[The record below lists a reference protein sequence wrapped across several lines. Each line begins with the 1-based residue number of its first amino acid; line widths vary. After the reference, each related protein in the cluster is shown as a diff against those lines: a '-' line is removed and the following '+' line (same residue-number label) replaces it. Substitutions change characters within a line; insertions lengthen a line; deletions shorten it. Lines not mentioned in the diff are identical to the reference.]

1 MQKYNSRQEVP
12 DKYKWDL
19 TGIYKD
25 ISEYNNAFNEL
36 KSNIDKLSTYV
47 GCTKDSNKL
56 LEFLDKYIDTISLWE
71 NIYVYAYLIN
81 DQELGNSNSIINKGI
96 AEKLN
101 MDLEGNTSYFAP
113 ELLELDEKE
122 YNKLFEDNKDLL
134 KYKFQLDSIYRT
146 KKHVL
151 TSDEERIVSSLVLS
165 MNHFDDISS
174 NLINNEHYYGKVK
187 DSDGKV
193 VEIATN
199 NYRKLM
205 HNKDVNFRKK
215 VYKLFNRK
223 LDEYSS
229 TNASLLNSYVSM
241 NNEVAKIR
249 HYKDSWDSRLFELNL
264 SDKVFKTLV
273 NTTESNLDV
282 LHKYYNLKRR
292 ALGLDKLHTYDLNLD
307 MSNND
312 REYSIEEAQDI
323 LRDSLK
329 VLGNDYMSHF
339 NKIFDNKYIDY
350 CQYKGK
356 CSGAYSFSTLDHD
369 SRILMSFNNE
379 LDSIST
385 IAHEGGH
392 NVHHQYVKANN
403 DPIYRS
409 PFSIVCE
416 VASLTNE
423 CILSDYIYKNGKTIN
438 EKKAGLNNIIGVI
451 ISNLFGAVREGK
463 LEQDMYK
470 EVFKGNT
477 ITKDFMDKKTRNSL
491 KRYYGK
497 EVITDKYIKNGWVTR
512 SHYYMHFYLYSYA
525 ICISVA
531 SYVASKILNG
541 DKDMLDKYIKF
552 LKTGSD
558 KWPSEA
564 FSVLGIDL
572 EDENVYKEA
581 IKYFDSLLDRFN
593 MLLDKEVE

>member
-1 MQKYNSRQEVP
+1 MQTYNSRKEVP

-19 TGIYKD
+19 TSFFKD
-25 ISEYNNAFNEL
+25 DNDFKKAVDSLKVKIDEL
-36 KSNIDKLSTYV
+36 KKYKGHI
-47 GCTKDSNKL
+47 KDSKML
-56 LEFLDKYIDTISLWE
+56 LEFMDKNIDTIALWE
-71 NIYVYAYLIN
+71 DVYVYAYLIN

-101 MDLEGNTSYFAP
+101 MDLEANTSYFAP
-113 ELLELDEKE
+113 ELLELSEVE
-122 YNKLFEDNKDLL
+122 YNKLFENKDLL
-134 KYKFQLDSIYRT
+134 KYKFELDSIYRT
-146 KKHVL
+146 KKHIL
-151 TSDEERIVSSLVLS
+151 SSEEEKIVSNLILS

-187 DSDGKV
+187 DKDGNV
-193 VEIATN
+193 IEIATN
-199 NYRKLM
+199 NYRRLM
-205 HNKDVNFRKK
+205 HDRDVNFRKK

-223 LDEYSS
+223 LDEYSG
-229 TNASLLNSYVSM
+229 TNAALLNSYISM

-249 HYKDSWDSRLFELNL
+249 HYKDSWDSKLFELNL

-273 NTTESNLDV
+273 NSTESNLDV
-282 LHKYYNLKRR
+282 LHKYYRLKKK
-292 ALGLDKLHTYDLNLD
+292 ALGLDVLHTYDLVLD

-312 REYSIEEAQDI
+312 RDYSIEEAQSI
-323 LRDSLK
+323 LKEALK
-329 VLGNDYMSHF
+329 PLGNDYMNHF

-356 CSGAYSFSTLDHD
+356 CSGAYSFSTINND

-403 DPIYRS
+403 DKVYRS

-423 CILSDYIYKNGKTIN
+423 CLLSDYIYNNGKSIN
-438 EKKAGLNNIIGVI
+438 EKKAGLNNIISVI

-477 ITKDFMDKKTRNSL
+477 ITKDYLDKKTKNAI

-497 EVITDKYIKNGWVTR
+497 EVVTDKYIKNSWVTR

-531 SYVASKILNG
+531 SYVASKILAG
-541 DKDMLDKYIKF
+541 DKDMLDRYIKF

-564 FSVLGIDL
+564 FSVLGINL
-572 EDENVYKEA
+572 EDEKVYIDA
-581 IKYFDSLLDRFN
+581 IKYFDSLLDKFN
-593 MLLDKEVE
+593 LLLDKE

>member
-1 MQKYNSRQEVP
+1 MQIYNSRKDVP

-19 TGIYKD
+19 TEFFKD
-25 ISEYNNAFNEL
+25 DKDFKKAVEDLKIKIDEL
-36 KSNIDKLSTYV
+36 KKYKGHI
-47 GCTKDSNKL
+47 KDSKML
-56 LEFLDKYIDTISLWE
+56 LEFMDKNIDAISLWE
-71 NIYVYAYLIN
+71 DIYVYAYLIN

-101 MDLEGNTSYFAP
+101 MDLEANTSYFAP
-113 ELLELDEKE
+113 ELLELNEDD
-122 YNKLFEDNKDLL
+122 YNKLFESNKELL
-134 KYKFQLDSIYRT
+134 KYKFELDSIYRT
-146 KKHVL
+146 KKHIL
-151 TSDEERIVSSLVLS
+151 TSNEERIVSSLVLS

-187 DSDGKV
+187 DNEGNV
-193 VEIATN
+193 FEIATN

-205 HNKDVNFRKK
+205 YNKDVNFRKK
-215 VYKLFNRK
+215 VYKLFNRR
-223 LDEYSS
+223 LEEYSG
-229 TNASLLNSYVSM
+229 TNANLLNSYVSM
-241 NNEVAKIR
+241 NNEIAKIR

-273 NTTESNLDV
+273 NTTENNLDV
-282 LHKYYNLKRR
+282 LHKYYDIKKK

-307 MSNND
+307 MSCND
-312 REYSIEEAQDI
+312 REYSIEDAQSI
-323 LRDSLK
+323 LREALK
-329 VLGNDYMSHF
+329 PLGNDYMDHF

-356 CSGAYSFSTLDHD
+356 CSGAYSFSTVNHD

-392 NVHHQYVKANN
+392 NVHHQYVKDNN
-403 DPIYRS
+403 DPVYRS
-409 PFSIVCE
+409 PSSIVCE

-423 CILSDYIYKNGKTIN
+423 CLLSDYIYKNGKTIN

-463 LEQDMYK
+463 LEQDMYN
-470 EVFKGNT
+470 EVFKGNS
-477 ITKDFMDKKTRNSL
+477 ITKDFMDKKTKNALR
-491 KRYYGK
+491 RYYGK
-497 EVITDKYIKNGWVTR
+497 SVVTDKYIKNGWVTR

-531 SYVASKILNG
+531 SYVASKILAG

-558 KWPSEA
+558 KWPHEA
-564 FSVLGIDL
+564 FSVLGINL
-572 EDENVYKEA
+572 EDEKVYLDA
-581 IKYFDSLLDRFN
+581 IKYFDSLLDKFN
-593 MLLDKEVE
+593 LLLDKEVV

>member
-1 MQKYNSRQEVP
+1 M
-12 DKYKWDL
+12 
-19 TGIYKD
+19 
-25 ISEYNNAFNEL
+25 
-36 KSNIDKLSTYV
+36 
-47 GCTKDSNKL
+47 L
-56 LEFLDKYIDTISLWE
+56 LEFMDKNVDAISLWE
-71 NIYVYAYLIN
+71 DIYVYAYLIN

-101 MDLEGNTSYFAP
+101 MDLEANTSYFAP
-113 ELLELDEKE
+113 ELLELNEDE
-122 YNKLFEDNKDLL
+122 YNKLFESNKELL
-134 KYKFQLDSIYRT
+134 KYKFELDSIYRT
-146 KKHVL
+146 KKHIL
-151 TSDEERIVSSLVLS
+151 TSNEEKIVSSLVLS

-187 DSDGKV
+187 DNDGNV
-193 VEIATN
+193 FEIATN

-215 VYKLFNRK
+215 VYKLFNRR
-223 LDEYSS
+223 LEEYSG
-229 TNASLLNSYVSM
+229 TNANLLNSYVSM
-241 NNEVAKIR
+241 NNEIAKIR

-273 NTTESNLDV
+273 NTTENNLDV
-282 LHKYYNLKRR
+282 LHKYYDIKKK

-307 MSNND
+307 MSCND
-312 REYSIEEAQDI
+312 REYSIEDAQSI
-323 LRDSLK
+323 LREALK
-329 VLGNDYMSHF
+329 PLGNDYMDHF

-356 CSGAYSFSTLDHD
+356 CSGAYSFSTVNHD

-403 DPIYRS
+403 DPVYRS
-409 PFSIVCE
+409 PSSIVCE

-423 CILSDYIYKNGKTIN
+423 CLLSDYIYKNGKTIN

-470 EVFKGNT
+470 EVFKGNS
-477 ITKDFMDKKTRNSL
+477 ITRDFMDKKTKNAL

-497 EVITDKYIKNGWVTR
+497 SVVTDKYIKNGWVTR

-531 SYVASKILNG
+531 SYVASKILAG

-558 KWPSEA
+558 KWPNEA
-564 FSVLGIDL
+564 FSVLGINL
-572 EDENVYKEA
+572 EDEKVYLDA
-581 IKYFDSLLDRFN
+581 IKYFDSLLDKFN
-593 MLLDKEVE
+593 LLLDKEVV

>member
-1 MQKYNSRQEVP
+1 MQTYNSRKEVP

-19 TGIYKD
+19 TSFFKD
-25 ISEYNNAFNEL
+25 DNDFKKAVDSLKVKIDEL
-36 KSNIDKLSTYV
+36 KKYKGHI
-47 GCTKDSNKL
+47 KDSKML
-56 LEFLDKYIDTISLWE
+56 LEFMDKNVDTIALWE
-71 NIYVYAYLIN
+71 DVYVYAYLIN

-101 MDLEGNTSYFAP
+101 MDLEANTSYFAP
-113 ELLELDEKE
+113 ELLELSEVE
-122 YNKLFEDNKDLL
+122 YNKLFENKDLL
-134 KYKFQLDSIYRT
+134 KYKFELDSIYRT
-146 KKHVL
+146 KKHIL
-151 TSDEERIVSSLVLS
+151 SSEEEKIVSNLILS

-187 DSDGKV
+187 DQDGNV
-193 VEIATN
+193 IEIATN
-199 NYRKLM
+199 NYRRLM
-205 HNKDVNFRKK
+205 HNRDVNFRKK

-223 LDEYSS
+223 LDEYSG
-229 TNASLLNSYVSM
+229 TNAALLNSYISM
-241 NNEVAKIR
+241 NNEIAKIR
-249 HYKDSWDSRLFELNL
+249 HYKDSWDSKLFELNL

-273 NTTESNLDV
+273 NSTESNLDV
-282 LHKYYNLKRR
+282 LHKYYRLKKK
-292 ALGLDKLHTYDLNLD
+292 ALGLDVLHTYDLVLD

-312 REYSIEEAQDI
+312 RDYSIEEAQSI
-323 LRDSLK
+323 IKEALK
-329 VLGNDYMSHF
+329 PLGNDYMNHF

-356 CSGAYSFSTLDHD
+356 CSGAYSFSTINND

-392 NVHHQYVKANN
+392 NVHHQYVKDNN
-403 DPIYRS
+403 DPVYRS
-409 PFSIVCE
+409 PSSIVCE

-423 CILSDYIYKNGKTIN
+423 CLLSDYIYNNGKTIS
-438 EKKAGLNNIIGVI
+438 EKKAGLNNIISVI

-477 ITKDFMDKKTRNSL
+477 ITKDFLDKKTKNAI

-497 EVITDKYIKNGWVTR
+497 EVVTDKYIKNSWVTR

-531 SYVASKILNG
+531 SYVASKILAG
-541 DKDMLDKYIKF
+541 DKDMLDRYIKF

-558 KWPSEA
+558 KWPHEA

-572 EDENVYKEA
+572 EDEKVYIDA
-581 IKYFDSLLDRFN
+581 IKYFDSLLDKFN
-593 MLLDKEVE
+593 LLLDKE

>member
-1 MQKYNSRQEVP
+1 MQTYNSRKDVP

-19 TGIYKD
+19 TEIFKD
-25 ISEYNNAFNEL
+25 DNEFKKAVEDLKIKIDEL
-36 KSNIDKLSTYV
+36 KKYKGHI
-47 GCTKDSNKL
+47 KDSKML
-56 LEFLDKYIDTISLWE
+56 LEFMDKNVDAISLWE
-71 NIYVYAYLIN
+71 DIYVYAYLIN

-101 MDLEGNTSYFAP
+101 MDLEANTSYFAP
-113 ELLELDEKE
+113 ELLELNEDD
-122 YNKLFEDNKDLL
+122 YNKLFESNKELL
-134 KYKFQLDSIYRT
+134 KYKFELDSIYRT
-146 KKHVL
+146 KKHIL
-151 TSDEERIVSSLVLS
+151 TSNEEKIVSSLVLS

-187 DSDGKV
+187 DNDGNV
-193 VEIATN
+193 FEIATN

-215 VYKLFNRK
+215 VYKLFNRR
-223 LDEYSS
+223 LEEYSG
-229 TNASLLNSYVSM
+229 TNANLLNSYVSM
-241 NNEVAKIR
+241 NNEIAKIR

-273 NTTESNLDV
+273 NTTENNLDV
-282 LHKYYNLKRR
+282 LHKYYDIKKK

-307 MSNND
+307 MSCND
-312 REYSIEEAQDI
+312 REYSIEDAQSI
-323 LRDSLK
+323 LREALK
-329 VLGNDYMSHF
+329 PLGNDYMNHF

-356 CSGAYSFSTLDHD
+356 CSGAYSFSTINHD

-403 DPIYRS
+403 DPVYRS
-409 PFSIVCE
+409 PSSIVCE

-423 CILSDYIYKNGKTIN
+423 CLLSDYIYKNGKTIN

-470 EVFKGNT
+470 EVFKGNS
-477 ITKDFMDKKTRNSL
+477 ITRDFMDKKTKNAL

-497 EVITDKYIKNGWVTR
+497 SVVTDKYIKNGWVTR

-531 SYVASKILNG
+531 SYVASKILAG

-558 KWPSEA
+558 KWPHEA
-564 FSVLGIDL
+564 FSVLGINL
-572 EDENVYKEA
+572 EDEKVYLDA
-581 IKYFDSLLDRFN
+581 IKYFDSLLDKFN
-593 MLLDKEVE
+593 LLLDKEVV

>member
-1 MQKYNSRQEVP
+1 MQTYNSRKEVP

-19 TGIYKD
+19 TSFFKD
-25 ISEYNNAFNEL
+25 DNDFKKAVDSLKVKIDEL
-36 KSNIDKLSTYV
+36 KKYKGHI
-47 GCTKDSNKL
+47 KDSKML
-56 LEFLDKYIDTISLWE
+56 LEFMDKNVDTIALWE
-71 NIYVYAYLIN
+71 DVYVYAYLIN

-101 MDLEGNTSYFAP
+101 MDLEANTSYFAP
-113 ELLELDEKE
+113 ELLELSEVE
-122 YNKLFEDNKDLL
+122 YNKLFENKDLL
-134 KYKFQLDSIYRT
+134 KYKFELDSIYRT
-146 KKHVL
+146 KKHIL
-151 TSDEERIVSSLVLS
+151 SSEEEKIVSNLILS

-187 DSDGKV
+187 DQDGNV
-193 VEIATN
+193 IEIATN
-199 NYRKLM
+199 NYRRLM
-205 HNKDVNFRKK
+205 HNRDVNFRKK

-223 LDEYSS
+223 LDEYSG
-229 TNASLLNSYVSM
+229 TNAALLNSYISM
-241 NNEVAKIR
+241 NNEIAKIR
-249 HYKDSWDSRLFELNL
+249 HYKDSWDSKLFELNL

-273 NTTESNLDV
+273 NSTESNLDV
-282 LHKYYNLKRR
+282 LHKYYRLKKK
-292 ALGLDKLHTYDLNLD
+292 ALGLDVLHTYDLVLD

-312 REYSIEEAQDI
+312 RDYSIEEAQSI
-323 LRDSLK
+323 IKEALK
-329 VLGNDYMSHF
+329 PLGNDYMNHF

-356 CSGAYSFSTLDHD
+356 CSGAYSFSTINND

-392 NVHHQYVKANN
+392 NVHHQYVKDNN
-403 DPIYRS
+403 DPVYRS
-409 PFSIVCE
+409 PSSIVCE

-423 CILSDYIYKNGKTIN
+423 CLLSDYLYNNGKSIS
-438 EKKAGLNNIIGVI
+438 EKKAGLNNIISVI

-477 ITKDFMDKKTRNSL
+477 ITKDFLDKKTKNAI

-497 EVITDKYIKNGWVTR
+497 EVVTDKYIKNSWVTR

-531 SYVASKILNG
+531 SYVASKILAG
-541 DKDMLDKYIKF
+541 DKDMLDRYIKF

-558 KWPSEA
+558 KWPHEA

-572 EDENVYKEA
+572 EDEKVYIDA
-581 IKYFDSLLDRFN
+581 IKYFDSLLDKFN
-593 MLLDKEVE
+593 LLLDKE

>member
-1 MQKYNSRQEVP
+1 MQTYNSRKEVP

-19 TGIYKD
+19 TSFFKD
-25 ISEYNNAFNEL
+25 DNDFKKAVDSLKVKIDEL
-36 KSNIDKLSTYV
+36 KKYKGHI
-47 GCTKDSNKL
+47 KDSKML
-56 LEFLDKYIDTISLWE
+56 LEFMDKNIDTIALWE
-71 NIYVYAYLIN
+71 DVYVYAYLIN

-101 MDLEGNTSYFAP
+101 MDLEANTSYFAP
-113 ELLELDEKE
+113 ELLELSEVE
-122 YNKLFEDNKDLL
+122 YNKLFENKDLL
-134 KYKFQLDSIYRT
+134 KYKFELDSIYRT
-146 KKHVL
+146 KKHIL
-151 TSDEERIVSSLVLS
+151 SSEEEKIVSNLILS

-187 DSDGKV
+187 DKDGNV
-193 VEIATN
+193 IEIATN
-199 NYRKLM
+199 NYRRLM
-205 HNKDVNFRKK
+205 HDRDVNFRKK

-223 LDEYSS
+223 LDEYSG
-229 TNASLLNSYVSM
+229 TNAALLNSYISM

-249 HYKDSWDSRLFELNL
+249 HYKDSWDSKLFELNL

-273 NTTESNLDV
+273 NSTESNLDV
-282 LHKYYNLKRR
+282 LHKYYRLKKK
-292 ALGLDKLHTYDLNLD
+292 ALGLDVLHTYDLVLD

-312 REYSIEEAQDI
+312 REYSIEEAQSI
-323 LRDSLK
+323 LKEALK
-329 VLGNDYMSHF
+329 PLGNDYMNHF

-356 CSGAYSFSTLDHD
+356 CSGAYSFSTINND

-403 DPIYRS
+403 DKVYRS

-438 EKKAGLNNIIGVI
+438 EKKAGLNNIISVI

-477 ITKDFMDKKTRNSL
+477 ITKDYLDKKTKNAI

-497 EVITDKYIKNGWVTR
+497 EVVTDKYIKNSWVTR

-531 SYVASKILNG
+531 SYVASKILAG
-541 DKDMLDKYIKF
+541 DKDMLDRYIKF

-564 FSVLGIDL
+564 FSVLGINL
-572 EDENVYKEA
+572 EDEKVYIDA
-581 IKYFDSLLDRFN
+581 IKYFDSLLDKFN
-593 MLLDKEVE
+593 LLLDKE

>member
-1 MQKYNSRQEVP
+1 MQTYNSRKDVP

-19 TGIYKD
+19 T
-25 ISEYNNAFNEL
+25 EFFNDDNEFKKAVEDLKIKIDEL
-36 KSNIDKLSTYV
+36 KKYKGHIKDSKMLLDFMDKNIDA
-47 GCTKDSNKL
+47 
-56 LEFLDKYIDTISLWE
+56 ISLWE
-71 NIYVYAYLIN
+71 DIYVYAYLIN

-101 MDLEGNTSYFAP
+101 MDLEANTSYFAP
-113 ELLELDEKE
+113 ELLELNEDE
-122 YNKLFEDNKDLL
+122 YNKLFESNKGLL
-134 KYKFQLDSIYRT
+134 KYKFELDSIYRT
-146 KKHVL
+146 KKHIL
-151 TSDEERIVSSLVLS
+151 TSNEEKIVSSLVLS

-187 DSDGKV
+187 DNDGNV
-193 VEIATN
+193 FEIATN

-215 VYKLFNRK
+215 VYKLFNRR
-223 LDEYSS
+223 LEEYSG
-229 TNASLLNSYVSM
+229 TNANLLNSYVSM
-241 NNEVAKIR
+241 NNEIAKIR

-273 NTTESNLDV
+273 NTTENNLDV
-282 LHKYYNLKRR
+282 LHKYYDIKKK

-307 MSNND
+307 MSCND
-312 REYSIEEAQDI
+312 REYSIEDAQSI
-323 LRDSLK
+323 LREALK
-329 VLGNDYMSHF
+329 PLGNDYMDHF

-356 CSGAYSFSTLDHD
+356 CSGAYSFSTVNHD

-403 DPIYRS
+403 DPVYRS
-409 PFSIVCE
+409 PSSIVCE

-423 CILSDYIYKNGKTIN
+423 CLLSDYIYKNGKTIN

-470 EVFKGNT
+470 EVFKGNS
-477 ITKDFMDKKTRNSL
+477 ITRDFMDKKTKNAL

-497 EVITDKYIKNGWVTR
+497 SVVTDKYIKNGWVTR

-531 SYVASKILNG
+531 SYVASKILAG

-558 KWPSEA
+558 KWPNEA
-564 FSVLGIDL
+564 FSVLGINL
-572 EDENVYKEA
+572 EDEKVYLDA
-581 IKYFDSLLDRFN
+581 IKYFDSLLDKFN
-593 MLLDKEVE
+593 LLLDKEVV